1 MIDMFTQCPKC
12 QSVFMVSDKD
22 IKAHEGLVRCG
33 NCYSVFNSSWNLTDD
48 PRSDFVEEN
57 INPAELKPATSQ
69 GADFTFGFLG
79 QEATT
84 PQAGGNVSDQSEQI
98 DEDVDELEHQQ
109 AVEGTANSAE
119 HHDEELEPFP
129 EPDIGDD
136 FHTITPEIKV
146 KKVEENLLYF
156 DSDKED
162 GEPEELVVEG
172 DEKPVDIGD
181 LTILQAASFSN
192 EVPSLDRDDPLQAED
207 GGNEPD
213 LNTLT
218 EESMWPGAEVSFEDS
233 EDDVDLGMPDLGT
246 PDAGEGAPEA
256 KGADAD
262 DSSSML
268 SDFSIDEALLNDQFD
283 DEPSLD
289 SELLSEQSDSDHSE
303 ADPVLPDI
311 FATEGDEGE
320 VSTLDILVASE
331 ASVDDAVA
339 DELSENISADDIL
352 ADELEGNPAE
362 LLHAKD
368 GIAQSSKGDDT
379 LVVPEEYAETDERF
393 SIDSLPETTA
403 EAFAL
408 DDGKEN
414 LGAES
419 VFITSE
425 NEDLDESYVPI
436 MLKEGEKDTV
446 LHGLDDFPEPGELSD
461 LNHED
466 TMEIN
471 AMLEA
476 ANISKEQIDSALHA
490 AEIAGEEGD
499 EAGSDEMASGE
510 AMLSQDAD
518 IDITEALYPSGEQSS
533 ESISVGETQASKG
546 KQSLVSMFKNMLPL
560 GIGRKKTWKEPAIG
574 NTEETQLIQSLHR
587 SRSNYTP
594 PLWVSEY
601 SIILISGI
609 LTVILLGQIGY
620 FYMDKL
626 VRITPLRPVLE
637 GACSVV
643 GCTVPAIQN
652 INDIE
657 QLSSR
662 MTAMTGDAGGFKVT
676 SILVNRSIRSQAFPA
691 IELTL
696 TDRAGKTISRRVI
709 TQDKYLNKE
718 NATQM
723 KPNEAVDIN
732 IRFRTP
738 SIRVD
743 GFELRPVSQ
752 NWLEREK

>member
-1 MIDMFTQCPKC
+1 
-12 QSVFMVSDKD
+12 MVSDKD

-48 PRSDFVEEN
+48 PRSDFVDEN
-57 INPAELKPATSQ
+57 INPAELKPTTSP

-79 QEATT
+79 QDAATA
-84 PQAGGNVSDQSEQI
+84 PAGDNVSDRSEQI
-98 DEDVDELEHQQ
+98 DEGVDELEHQQ
-109 AVEGTANSAE
+109 AVEGAANGAE
-119 HHDEELEPFP
+119 HHDEDLEPFP

-146 KKVEENLLYF
+146 KKAEENLLYF
-156 DSDKED
+156 DSDKEE
-162 GEPEELVVEG
+162 GEPEELVIED
-172 DEKPVDIGD
+172 DEKPVEIED
-181 LTILQAASFSN
+181 LTILQAASFSS
-192 EVPSLDRDDPLQAED
+192 EVPSLDRDDLLQAED

-218 EESMWPGAEVSFEDS
+218 EESMWPGAEVSFEDD
-233 EDDVDLGMPDLGT
+233 EDDVDLGMPELGT
-246 PDAGEGAPEA
+246 PDAGDSASEA
-256 KGADAD
+256 RGADAD

-268 SDFSIDEALLNDQFD
+268 SDFTIDEALLNDQSD

-303 ADPVLPDI
+303 ADLVLPDI
-311 FATEGDEGE
+311 FATEGDEREG
-320 VSTLDILVASE
+320 SSLDILVASE

-339 DELSENISADDIL
+339 DELSENITADDFL
-352 ADELEGNPAE
+352 SDELEDNPAE
-362 LLHAKD
+362 LLDAKD

-379 LVVPEEYAETDERF
+379 LVVPGEYTETDERF
-393 SIDSLPETTA
+393 SIDSLPDSTA

-408 DDGKEN
+408 DDEKEN

-425 NEDLDESYVPI
+425 DEDLDESYVPI
-436 MLKEGEKDTV
+436 SLKEGEKDGS
-446 LHGLDDFPEPGELSD
+446 LHDLDDFPEPGELSD

-476 ANISKEQIDSALHA
+476 ANISKQQIDSALLA
-490 AEIAGEEGD
+490 ADIAGEAGD
-499 EAGSDEMASGE
+499 EAGGDEMTSGE

-518 IDITEALYPSGEQSS
+518 VDLTEALSSTDEHSSESFFDGVDQPSNGEQSF
-533 ESISVGETQASKG
+533 
-546 KQSLVSMFKNMLPL
+546 VSRFKNMLPL
-560 GIGRKKTWKEPAIG
+560 GIGRKRTWKEPAIG

-594 PLWVSEY
+594 PLWVSKY
-601 SIILISGI
+601 SIIVISGL
-609 LTVILLGQIGY
+609 LTVILLGQVGY

-637 GACSVV
+637 GACSIA

-696 TDRAGKTISRRVI
+696 TDRAGKTISRRVV
-709 TQDKYLNKE
+709 TQNKYLNKE